1 MFAPM
6 ILDFLGCQVEK
17 NVYSNKKNLLASMK
31 ALKNSEINSESCVR
45 IALRLPISVTGRI
58 FSKINVSLDAE
69 NIPPRCKYPGRVWEQ
84 FLGLRPGFRDTFTL
98 TSGFLNAATS
108 SLKKVP
114 EMMFKRCRQ
123 RSKQQLCTVFLTKT
137 ALQLFKT
144 INAHIESTG

>member
-84 FLGLRPGFRDTFTL
+84 FSGLRPGFRDTFTL
-98 TSGFLNAATS
+98 TDGFLNAATS
-108 SLKKVP
+108 SLKRVP
-114 EMMFKRCRQ
+114 EMMFKRCCQ
-123 RSKQQLCTVFLTKT
+123 RSKQQLCTGFLNKNGMTV
-137 ALQLFKT
+137 
-144 INAHIESTG
+144 I